1 MYFLSQSV
9 YFTMNQKINVETDII
24 KDLSTTENINKD
36 LNTIAEQ

>member
-1 MYFLSQSV
+1 
-9 YFTMNQKINVETDII
+9 MNQKINVETDII